1 MAENVE
7 YPVSVRLP
15 GYVVRKIDDLVKKRE
30 FRSRSDFI
38 KFAVTLTL
46 GQLMLE
52 EARERARN
60 TPSEEFEREAR
71 EAWEKLVAGDFEK
84 EGPEVIELIGR
95 VEKEYKRLV
104 GARK

>member
-15 GYVVRKIDDLVKKRE
+15 GYVVRKIDELVKKRE

-38 KFAVTLTL
+38 KFAVTLTI

-52 EARERARN
+52 EVREIARN
-60 TPSEEFEREAR
+60 TPPEEFERESR
-71 EAWEKLVAGDFEK
+71 EAWKKLTAGDL
-84 EGPEVIELIGR
+84 EGEESEVIELIER
-95 VEKEYKRLV
+95 IEKEYRRLV
-104 GARK
+104 GAKK

>member
-7 YPVSVRLP
+7 YPISVRLP
-15 GYVVRKIDDLVKKRE
+15 GYVVKKIDELVKSRE

-52 EARERARN
+52 EVRETVMN
-60 TPSEEFEREAR
+60 TPPEEFESESR
-71 EAWEKLVAGDFEK
+71 EAWEKLVGGDFEE
-84 EGPEVIELIGR
+84 EGPEVLELIER
-95 VEKEYKRLV
+95 VEKEYKKLV
-104 GARK
+104 GARE

>member
-15 GYVVRKIDDLVKKRE
+15 GYVVRKIDELVKRRE

-52 EARERARN
+52 EAREMAKN
-60 TPSEEFEREAR
+60 TPPEAFERESE
-71 EAWEKLVAGDFEK
+71 EAWEKLGAGDFEK
-84 EGPEVIELIGR
+84 DGSEVLKLIENI
-95 VEKEYKRLV
+95 EKEYKRLM
-104 GARK
+104 GAKE

>member
-15 GYVVRKIDDLVKKRE
+15 GYVVRKIDELVKRRE

-52 EARERARN
+52 EAREMAKN
-60 TPSEEFEREAR
+60 TPPKHLRGNPR
-71 EAWEKLVAGDFEK
+71 KH
-84 EGPEVIELIGR
+84 GR
-95 VEKEYKRLV
+95 S
-104 GARK
+104 